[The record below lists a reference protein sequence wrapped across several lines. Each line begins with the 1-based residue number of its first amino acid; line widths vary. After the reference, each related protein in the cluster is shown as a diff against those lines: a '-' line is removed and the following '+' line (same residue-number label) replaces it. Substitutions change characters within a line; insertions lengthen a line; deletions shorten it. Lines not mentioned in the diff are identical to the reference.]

1 MLADI
6 MFPTETQLRI
16 GGVIMEDESIAISAA
31 SANQKGV
38 CPHCMNVS
46 ERIHSRYQR
55 HPADVPFAGYAV
67 RLDMTVHRFF
77 CDNKFCDAKTFSE
90 RIPDFVKPYA
100 HRTDR
105 LTSQQQRVAFE
116 ANSEAASRMLYSL
129 DMWVSPDTL
138 IRLIRKAAEPEKD
151 VPRVLGVDDWAQCK
165 GRSYGTILVDLES
178 HRPVDLLPDRSAESF
193 AKWLREH
200 PGVEIISRDRGVEY
214 IKGATE
220 GAPDAEQVADR
231 WHLLKNL
238 RDTMKRLLES
248 KRACLAAAAEESS
261 QDRSEQKINLEENT
275 ASAIMAST
283 AEESSD
289 IPAKPTKAE
298 KERLARQEKRQE
310 RFETVKKLHKQGLYK
325 NEIGRRLGLDWK
337 TVAKYIKADECPM
350 YSGRCKGSN
359 KLTPYIDYM
368 TKRWE
373 DGCHNAMQIWGEIRE
388 LGFDGARRTVGDW
401 AAKKRKSTSDSDCIT
416 KKVAPWSAS
425 RASWLL
431 SSQSATRHKGR

>member
-1 MLADI
+1 MRHRQY
-6 MFPTETQLRI
+6 FRKTHFTEKCLHY
-16 GGVIMEDESIAISAA
+16 
-31 SANQKGV
+31 
-38 CPHCMNVS
+38 P
-46 ERIHSRYQR
+46 
-55 HPADVPFAGYAV
+55 
-67 RLDMTVHRFF
+67 RF
-77 CDNKFCDAKTFSE
+77 
-90 RIPDFVKPYA
+90 
-100 HRTDR
+100 
-105 LTSQQQRVAFE
+105 
-116 ANSEAASRMLYSL
+116 
-129 DMWVSPDTL
+129 
-138 IRLIRKAAEPEKD
+138 
-151 VPRVLGVDDWAQCK
+151 
-165 GRSYGTILVDLES
+165 
-178 HRPVDLLPDRSAESF
+178 RSAESF

-220 GAPDAEQVADR
+220 GAPDADQVVDR

-248 KRACLAAAAEESS
+248 KRACLAAAGESS

-275 ASAIMAST
+275 ASATMAST

-289 IPAKPTKAE
+289 IPPKPTKAE

-350 YSGRCKGSN
+350 YAGRCKGSN

-368 TKRWE
+368 AKRWE
-373 DGCHNAMQIWGEIRE
+373 DGCHNAMQIWGEIQD

-401 AAKKRKSTSDSDCIT
+401 AAKKRKSTSDPGCIT

-431 SSQSATRHKGR
+431 VKAGRETKGR